1 MERRR
6 ELMAAAVSRFGL
18 LERERLQTH
27 FSEHSLVCS
36 YRRGA
41 ETVYVRL
48 TDESHKPYA
57 KIEGEVQWAEFLGS
71 KGVCVSRPLY
81 SVEGNLAERIRM
93 EDREY
98 TAVCYEEAKG
108 RPVGENDANERLYKR
123 MGQFMGSMHRIT
135 KGYTHLDPVTRRPDW
150 SDEEEKV
157 RYIDLPLTEKGVTRR
172 YEVLLHYISEL
183 PIAADAYGLIHA
195 DFHYGNFFVNGDTLC
210 LIDFD
215 ASRYSW
221 FIDDIAVA
229 AFFSGL
235 TEGADAEPDQFL
247 TPFLEGYRLEHH
259 LEDKWFREIP
269 YFMKLR
275 EMGRYIKLF
284 HACSGKLDKLHPWG
298 QWYMRGRKEK
308 ILRSFPAI
316 E

>member
-18 LERERLQTH
+18 LERDRLQTH

-57 KIEGEVQWAEFLGS
+57 KIAGEVQWVEFLGS
-71 KGVCVSRPLY
+71 NGVCVARPHY
-81 SVEGNLAERIRM
+81 SAAGNLAERIQT
-93 EDREY
+93 EDHDY

-108 RPVGENDANERLYKR
+108 RPVGENDANESLHRR
-123 MGQFMGSMHRIT
+123 MGQFMGRMHGIT
-135 KGYTHLDPVTRRPDW
+135 RGYIHLDPVTKRPDW
-150 SDEEEKV
+150 SEEAGKV
-157 RYIDLPLTEKGVTRR
+157 RRIALPPSEKEITLG
-172 YEVLLHYISEL
+172 YQALLHYISEL
-183 PIAADAYGLIHA
+183 PIAKNAYGLIHA
-195 DFHYGNFFVNGDTLC
+195 DFHYGNFFVHEDSLC

-221 FIDDIAVA
+221 FVDDIAVA

-235 TEGADAEPDQFL
+235 TEGADSDPDRFL
-247 TPFLEGYRLEHH
+247 IPFLEGYRLEHH
-259 LEDKWFREIP
+259 LEEKWLREIP

-284 HACSGKLDKLHPWG
+284 HACGGAFDKLHPWG
-298 QWYMRGRKEK
+298 QWYMKGRREK
-308 ILRSFPAI
+308 ILQGDLPL
-316 E
+316 